1 MSDITGAGTP
11 IKLGDVTYLVSPLS
25 DKDLI
30 ELDEFV
36 RFVHVNAAVD
46 SAPASMKD
54 RALEIAIQQASALSF
69 MSPGGAAIIKN
80 HNGISRILWHGIR
93 HNHPEVTHEQIR
105 ELIIKHEVVAE
116 ANRVFKKLN
125 VDPLQR
131 LTAGKKAQPV
141 VSRRPAKKSTSR
153 SSKGTTS
160 RQKR

>member
-11 IKLGDVTYLVSPLS
+11 IKLGDTTYLVSPLS

-54 RALEIAIQQASALSF
+54 RALQIAIQQASALSF
-69 MSPGGAAIIKN
+69 MSAEGAAIIKN
-80 HNGISRILWHGIR
+80 HNGVSRILWHGIR
-93 HNHPEVTHEQIR
+93 HNHPDVTHEQIR
-105 ELIIKHEVVAE
+105 ALIIKHDVVAE

-131 LTAGKKAQPV
+131 LSTGKKAKPAG
-141 VSRRPAKKSTSR
+141 SRRVVKKSTLR
-153 SSKGTTS
+153 SSKGIIS
-160 RQKR
+160 HQKK

>member
-36 RFVHVNAAVD
+36 RFVHVNAAVN
-46 SAPASMKD
+46 SAPAAMKD
-54 RALEIAIQQASALSF
+54 RALEIAIKQASSLSF
-69 MSPGGAAIIKN
+69 MSPDGAAIIKN

-105 ELIIKHEVVAE
+105 ELVVNHEVVAE

-131 LTAGKKAQPV
+131 LNAGKKVPPAA
-141 VSRRPAKKSTSR
+141 SRQPAKRSTSK

-160 RQKR
+160 RRKR